1 MEHTGCYYYWDYVLV
16 KRYHRKDYKMTY
28 EELEKYITKRK
39 IVVRNGRLEL
49 PYKYGKIPLYTCGE
63 PVSAGLF
70 RYINKKCHTKIPEM
84 DQRRMDIVRRAGL
97 GSVICKVLGI
107 PFLCIFTYLWI
118 IASIV
123 DNYQKNM
130 SIKTMLGIII
140 RDIFTWNNIILD
152 MGVFIIVVGMILKVI
167 FYFPAHRE
175 FKNCRKF
182 MKVR

>member
-1 MEHTGCYYYWDYVLV
+1 
-16 KRYHRKDYKMTY
+16 
-28 EELEKYITKRK
+28 
-39 IVVRNGRLEL
+39 
-49 PYKYGKIPLYTCGE
+49 
-63 PVSAGLF
+63 
-70 RYINKKCHTKIPEM
+70 
-84 DQRRMDIVRRAGL
+84 MDIVRRAGL

-107 PFLCIFTYLWI
+107 PFLCIFTYWWI
-118 IASIV
+118 IASIM

-152 MGVFIIVVGMILKVI
+152 IGLFIIAVGLILKVF